1 MARTA
6 LTRRIS
12 DERLDQLPRLARWW
26 ARLVHP
32 ETFAVSLTPSQQE
45 RLYVKSY
52 AVIRGAVGVIGIA
65 LPSCF
70 ILAELFFLRQGIHVR
85 SSISAYYFTSAAP
98 IFIGGL
104 STIAVLLLLYLAGQH
119 VAEFWT
125 SLIAGVALLG
135 VITFPTNRPKELLP
149 PSAFD
154 GTTLIRCGPDVT
166 PTPPLCTPIQM
177 TLGEG
182 FVASVHFIFAAIFI
196 LLLAVISF
204 NFAWRELVFNRRVKS
219 ARLHAALG
227 GIIVVAIILFAIFKL
242 IGVDELAGVST
253 LYLVEC
259 ISVYS
264 FAVSWAIKAW
274 QTWADVEA
282 RTPSDPAAPA
292 TDNAKRTD
300 DSSIEPGSRD
310 LPHRLGQPGP

>member
-6 LTRRIS
+6 LTPRIS
-12 DERLDQLPRLARWW
+12 DERSDQLPRLERWW

-32 ETFAVSLTPSQQE
+32 ETFAVRPAPTEQE
-45 RLYVKSY
+45 LLYVKSY
-52 AVIRGAVGVIGIA
+52 ALIRGAVGVIGIV

-119 VAEFWT
+119 VAEFWI

-135 VITFPTNRPKELLP
+135 VVTFPTNRPKELLP
-149 PSAFD
+149 ASAFD
-154 GTTLIRCGPDVT
+154 GTSLIRCGSDVT
-166 PTPPLCTPIQM
+166 PTPPLCTPIQ
-177 TLGEG
+177 TRLGET
-182 FVASVHFIFAAIFI
+182 FVASVHFTCAAIFI

-204 NFAWRELVFNRRVKS
+204 NFAWRELVFNGRVKR

-227 GIIVVAIILFAIFKL
+227 GIIVVAIILFVILKL
-242 IGVDELAGVST
+242 VGVSELAGVST

-259 ISVYS
+259 VSVYS

-274 QTWADVEA
+274 QTWADVKP
-282 RTPSDPAAPA
+282 RKLSDPAAPA
-292 TDNAKRTD
+292 TDTSKPTAGN
-300 DSSIEPGSRD
+300 SI
-310 LPHRLGQPGP
+310 